1 MREAGPRSPLSR
13 TRPPGA
19 DTAAL
24 AVAAAYARVPR
35 VGPRD
40 LRAGHAL
47 VSLLGRLG
55 EPGARELVRLREEC
69 ATTIRS
75 ERSSAPSTTSSAKAE
90 PRWGELDD
98 AFAGLELDSHLTA
111 AMPVGP
117 YEALIQ
123 VADDL
128 RRVRTLWLKRLRQS
142 LARPPVARARLP

>member
-1 MREAGPRSPLSR
+1 MRYHHP
-13 TRPPGA
+13 
-19 DTAAL
+19 
-24 AVAAAYARVPR
+24 
-35 VGPRD
+35 
-40 LRAGHAL
+40 LRAIQRTLHHI
-47 VSLLGRLG
+47 
-55 EPGARELVRLREEC
+55 EREGGTPL
-69 ATTIRS
+69 
-75 ERSSAPSTTSSAKAE
+75 
-90 PRWGELDD
+90 GELDD